1 MDRLISIVECQPS
14 ASTSTSEIDE
24 TILQEC
30 LHKIPIWDIAKM
42 SKESFQQFPG
52 NQKTILTSSYCQAMN
67 ARFDGE
73 FFSFCL
79 VWSGLKK
86 NLNCVVIGINADK
99 IYYYYYYYYY
109 YYLPYCCAK
118 SCIWCHRNYLRVGY
132 FL

>member
-1 MDRLISIVECQPS
+1 MWKHAKALIADCNSHFTSFILLAKLFFNMDRLISIVECQPS

-79 VWSGLKK
+79 VWSGLK
-86 NLNCVVIGINADK
+86 
-99 IYYYYYYYYY
+99 
-109 YYLPYCCAK
+109 
-118 SCIWCHRNYLRVGY
+118 
-132 FL
+132 